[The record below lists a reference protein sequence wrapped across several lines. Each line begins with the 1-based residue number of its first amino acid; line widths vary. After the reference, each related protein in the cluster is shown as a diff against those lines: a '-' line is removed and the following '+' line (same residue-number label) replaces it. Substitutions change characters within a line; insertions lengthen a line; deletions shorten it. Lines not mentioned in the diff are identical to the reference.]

1 VHRHISVT
9 YAIHN
14 QLLFGGVFA
23 VMPLI
28 NRELSMLAFN
38 ERVLA
43 QCELPWVPPL
53 ERLRYL
59 TIVSS
64 NLDEFFEVR
73 IAELNGKLD
82 ALEAAGSA
90 EAKTLRADL
99 ERVAVHAHA
108 LIEKK
113 YRILNTEVL
122 PTLAENGIHLVRG
135 ENVTATQKLWIK
147 ATFKREVAPVLTPIG
162 LDPSHPFPTVANKGL
177 HYIVELK
184 SKRKADKHSVAIVKV
199 PRSLPRALEIP
210 RSANARALSAAKPS
224 RSFVLL
230 STVIQSE
237 LQSLFPGREIVSLSQ
252 FRLTRDSDLWV
263 DEDEMTDLR
272 QALAGQLKRRPFG
285 KEVRLEINADASDSV
300 LSLLRT
306 HFKLEA
312 HEVYRMNGP
321 VNLARLQ
328 SLAEIADTPALRF
341 TPFVPGASQ
350 VHLTPETYFS
360 VLKRGDVLLHHPY
373 QSFDTVVQFMRSA
386 VNDPN
391 VIAIKQTIYRTGSK
405 SELME
410 LLLEAVR
417 RGKEVTVVLE
427 LKARFDEETNINWAD
442 KFEQAGAHV
451 VYGIVGLK
459 THAKM
464 ALVLRREGNAIRGYA
479 HVGTGNY
486 NPGTARFYTDFGVL
500 TANLAITKEVAAIFH
515 YLTSL
520 SQPPVLKHL
529 WWAPHSLRKN
539 IVAAIDKERAAA
551 AAGKPARI
559 IAKVNA
565 LTDED
570 VIASLYDA
578 AKAGVKIDLIVRGAC
593 CLAPQLPEWSQN
605 VTVRSIVGRFLEHS
619 RIYYFENDGD
629 PNVLISSAD
638 WMSRN
643 LDRRVE
649 VAIPILDPV
658 LRQRVIEEGLLIALR
673 DNTQAWQLE
682 KSGAYRLLRPL
693 RNAPPIAA
701 QAQLASQWGQ
711 RIPSEHG
718 E

>member
-1 VHRHISVT
+1 M
-9 YAIHN
+9 
-14 QLLFGGVFA
+14 
-23 VMPLI
+23 MPLI

-43 QCELPWVPPL
+43 QCELPWVPAL

-82 ALEAAGSA
+82 ALEAARSA
-90 EAKTLRADL
+90 EAKTLRSDL

-113 YRILNTEVL
+113 YRLLNTQVL
-122 PTLAENGIHLVRG
+122 PTLAEHGIHLLRG
-135 ENVTATQKLWIK
+135 ENITLPQKRWIE
-147 ATFKREVAPVLTPIG
+147 ATFRREVAPVLTPIG

-199 PRSLPRALEIP
+199 PRSLPRVLEIP
-210 RSANARALSAAKPS
+210 TAKSAANGS
-224 RSFVLL
+224 SAAARYFVLL
-230 STVIQSE
+230 STIIQSQ
-237 LQSLFPGREIVSLSQ
+237 LQSLFPGREVVSLSQ

-285 KEVRLEINADASDSV
+285 KEVRLEINADASEFV
-300 LSLLRT
+300 LQLLSE
-306 HFKLEA
+306 HFKLEP
-312 HEVYRMNGP
+312 HELYRADGP

-328 SLAEIADTPALRF
+328 ALAEVADTPSLRF
-341 TPFVPGASQ
+341 PPFVPGATQ
-350 VHLTPETYFS
+350 RALTHDNYVAE
-360 VLKRGDVLLHHPY
+360 LKRGDVLLHHPY
-373 QSFDTVVQFMRSA
+373 QSFDTVVQFIRAA
-386 VNDPN
+386 VNDPS
-391 VIAIKQTIYRTGSK
+391 VIAIKQTVYRTGSK
-405 SELME
+405 SELMD

-442 KFEQAGAHV
+442 KFEHAGAHV
-451 VYGIVGLK
+451 VYGVVGLK

-464 ALVLRREGNAIRGYA
+464 ALVLRREGNAIKSYA

-500 TANLAITKEVAAIFH
+500 TANVGVTKDVAAIFH
-515 YLTSL
+515 HLTSL

-529 WWAPHSLRKN
+529 WWAPHTMRKN

-551 AAGKPARI
+551 VAGKPARI
-559 IAKVNA
+559 MAKVNA
-565 LTDED
+565 LTDEG
-570 VIASLYDA
+570 VIASLYEA

-593 CLAPQLPEWSQN
+593 CLAPQLKGWSEN
-605 VTVRSIVGRFLEHS
+605 VTVRSLVGRFLEHS
-619 RIYYFENDGD
+619 RIYYFENGGNPD
-629 PNVLISSAD
+629 VLISSAD

-643 LDRRVE
+643 LDRRIE
-649 VAIPILDPV
+649 VALPILDQT
-658 LRQRVIEEGLLIALR
+658 LKQRVIQEGLLDALR

-682 KSGAYRLLRPL
+682 KSGAYRLLRPIK
-693 RNAPPIAA
+693 NEAA
-701 QAQLASQWGQ
+701 FGVQSHLANSWGQ

>member
-1 VHRHISVT
+1 
-9 YAIHN
+9 
-14 QLLFGGVFA
+14 
-23 VMPLI
+23 
-28 NRELSMLAFN
+28 
-38 ERVLA
+38 
-43 QCELPWVPPL
+43 
-53 ERLRYL
+53 LRYL

-73 IAELNGKLD
+73 VAELNGKLD
-82 ALEAAGSA
+82 ALEAARST
-90 EAKTLRADL
+90 EAKTLRSDL

-113 YRILNTEVL
+113 YRLLNTQVL
-122 PTLAENGIHLVRG
+122 PTLAEHGIHLLRG
-135 ENVTATQKLWIK
+135 ENITLTQKRWIEG
-147 ATFKREVAPVLTPIG
+147 TFRREVAPVLTPIG

-184 SKRKADKHSVAIVKV
+184 SKRRADKHSVAIVKV
-199 PRSLPRALEIP
+199 PRSLPRVLEIP
-210 RSANARALSAAKPS
+210 TAKQTVSGSAAS
-224 RSFVLL
+224 ARYFVLL
-230 STVIQSE
+230 STIIQSQ
-237 LQSLFPGREIVSLSQ
+237 LQSLFPGREVVSLSQ

-285 KEVRLEINADASDSV
+285 KEVRLEINADASEFV
-300 LSLLRT
+300 LQLLSE
-306 HFKLEA
+306 HFKLEP
-312 HEVYRMNGP
+312 HELYRAEGP

-328 SLAEIADTPALRF
+328 GLAEVADTPSLRF
-341 TPFVPGASQ
+341 APFVPGASQ
-350 VHLTPETYFS
+350 NTLTHENYVTE
-360 VLKRGDVLLHHPY
+360 LKRGDVLLHHPY
-373 QSFDTVVQFMRSA
+373 QSFDTVVQFIRAA

-442 KFEQAGAHV
+442 KFEHAGAHV
-451 VYGIVGLK
+451 VYGVVGLK

-464 ALVLRREGNAIRGYA
+464 ALVLRREGNAIKSYA

-500 TANLAITKEVAAIFH
+500 TANVAVTKDVAAIFH
-515 YLTSL
+515 HLTSL

-529 WWAPHSLRKN
+529 WWAPHSMRKN

-551 AAGKPARI
+551 LAGKPARI
-559 IAKVNA
+559 MAKVNA
-565 LTDED
+565 LTDEG

-593 CLAPQLPEWSQN
+593 CLAPQLKGWSEN
-605 VTVRSIVGRFLEHS
+605 VTVRSLVGRFLEHS
-619 RIYYFENDGD
+619 RIYYFENEGN

-643 LDRRVE
+643 LDRRIE
-649 VAIPILDPV
+649 VALPILDPV
-658 LRQRVIEEGLLIALR
+658 LKQRVIQEGLLDCLR

-682 KSGAYRLLRPL
+682 KSGAYRLLRPV
-693 RNAPPIAA
+693 RNDAPFSA
-701 QAQLASQWGQ
+701 QGHLASQWGQ

>member
-1 VHRHISVT
+1 M
-9 YAIHN
+9 
-14 QLLFGGVFA
+14 
-23 VMPLI
+23 MPLI

-43 QCELPWVPPL
+43 QCELPWVPAL

-82 ALEAAGSA
+82 ALEAARST
-90 EAKTLRADL
+90 EAKTLRSDL

-113 YRILNTEVL
+113 YRLLNTQVL
-122 PTLAENGIHLVRG
+122 PTLAEHGIHLVRG
-135 ENVTATQKLWIK
+135 ENITPAQKRWIE
-147 ATFKREVAPVLTPIG
+147 ATFRREVAPVLTPIG

-199 PRSLPRALEIP
+199 PRSLPRVLEIP
-210 RSANARALSAAKPS
+210 TAKQSVIGSTTAARY
-224 RSFVLL
+224 FVLL
-230 STVIQSE
+230 STIIQSQ
-237 LQSLFPGREIVSLSQ
+237 LQRLFPGREVVSLSQ

-285 KEVRLEINADASDSV
+285 KEVRLEINADASESV
-300 LSLLRT
+300 LHLLSE
-306 HFKLEA
+306 HFKLEP
-312 HEVYRMNGP
+312 HELYRADGP

-328 SLAEIADTPALRF
+328 GLAEVADTPSLRF
-341 TPFVPGASQ
+341 APFVPGASQ
-350 VHLTPETYFS
+350 TALTHENY
-360 VLKRGDVLLHHPY
+360 VAELKRGDILLHHPY
-373 QSFDTVVQFMRSA
+373 QSFDTVVQFIRAA

-442 KFEQAGAHV
+442 KFEHAGAHV
-451 VYGIVGLK
+451 VYGVVGLK

-464 ALVLRREGNAIRGYA
+464 ALVLRREGNAIKSYA

-500 TANLAITKEVAAIFH
+500 TANVGVTKDVAAIFH
-515 YLTSL
+515 HLTSL

-529 WWAPHSLRKN
+529 WWAPHSMRKN
-539 IVAAIDKERAAA
+539 IVAAIDKERATAI
-551 AAGKPARI
+551 AGKPARI
-559 IAKVNA
+559 MAKVNA
-565 LTDED
+565 LTDEG
-570 VIASLYDA
+570 VIASLYEA

-593 CLAPQLPEWSQN
+593 CLAPQLKGWSEN
-605 VTVRSIVGRFLEHS
+605 VTVRSLVGRFLEHS
-619 RIYYFENDGD
+619 RIYYFENEGNS
-629 PNVLISSAD
+629 NVLISSAD
-638 WMSRN
+638 WMGRN
-643 LDRRVE
+643 LDRRIE
-649 VAIPILDPV
+649 VALPILDPV
-658 LRQRVIEEGLLIALR
+658 LKQRVIQEGLLDCLR

-682 KSGAYRLLRPL
+682 KSGAYRMLRPV
-693 RNAPPIAA
+693 RNEAA
-701 QAQLASQWGQ
+701 FSAQGHLANQWGQ
-711 RIPSEHG
+711 RLPSEHR

>member
-1 VHRHISVT
+1 MLI
-9 YAIHN
+9 
-14 QLLFGGVFA
+14 
-23 VMPLI
+23 PLI
-28 NRELSMLAFN
+28 SRELSMLAFN

-43 QCELPWVPPL
+43 QCEMPWVPAL

-82 ALEAAGSA
+82 ALEAAQSPD
-90 EAKTLRADL
+90 AKKLRLEL

-108 LIEKK
+108 LIDKK
-113 YRILNTEVL
+113 YRLLNAHIL
-122 PTLAENGIHLVRG
+122 PTLAQHGIELIRG
-135 ENVTATQKLWIK
+135 ETVSTAQKHWIE

-162 LDPSHPFPTVANKGL
+162 LDPAHPFPTVANKGL

-184 SKRKADKHSVAIVKV
+184 SKRGADKHSVAIVKV
-199 PRSLPRALEIP
+199 PRSLPRVMEVPLD
-210 RSANARALSAAKPS
+210 RSSAARARKSTVSAS
-224 RSFVLL
+224 RHFVLL
-230 STVIQSE
+230 SSIIQSE
-237 LQSLFPGREIVSLSQ
+237 LQRLFPGREVVSISQ

-285 KEVRLEINADASDSV
+285 KEVRLEINADASEQV
-300 LSLLRT
+300 LQLLRT

-312 HEVYRMNGP
+312 HEVYRADGP

-328 SLAEIADTPALRF
+328 SLAEAADTPSLRF
-341 TPFVPGASQ
+341 PPFVPGVSQAPLTTENYAS
-350 VHLTPETYFS
+350 E
-360 VLKRGDVLLHHPY
+360 LKRGDVLLHHPY
-373 QSFDTVVQFMRSA
+373 QSFDTVVQFIRAA
-386 VNDPN
+386 VNDPK

-405 SELME
+405 SELMD

-442 KFEQAGAHV
+442 KFEHAGAHV
-451 VYGIVGLK
+451 VYGVVGLK

-464 ALVLRREGNAIRGYA
+464 ALILRREGNAIKGYA

-486 NPGTARFYTDFGVL
+486 NPSTARFYTDFGVL
-500 TANLAITKEVAAIFH
+500 TANIAVTKDVAAIFH
-515 YLTSL
+515 HLTSL

-529 WWAPHSLRKN
+529 WWAPHSMRRN
-539 IVAAIDKERAAA
+539 IIAAIDKERSNVLS
-551 AAGKPARI
+551 GKPARVM
-559 IAKVNA
+559 AKVNA
-565 LTDED
+565 LTDEG
-570 VIASLYDA
+570 VIASLYEA
-578 AKAGVKIDLIVRGAC
+578 AQAGVKIDLIVRGAC
-593 CLAPQLPEWSQN
+593 CLAPQLRGWSEN
-605 VTVRSIVGRFLEHS
+605 ITVRSLVGRFLEHS
-619 RIYYFENDGD
+619 RIYYFENDGNPD
-629 PNVLISSAD
+629 VLISSAD

-643 LDRRVE
+643 LDRRIE
-649 VAIPILDPV
+649 VALPILDPI
-658 LRQRVIEEGLLIALR
+658 LKQRVVQEGLLDCLQ
-673 DNTQAWQLE
+673 DNSQAWQLE

-693 RNAPPIAA
+693 QNEVALSA
-701 QAQLASQWGQ
+701 QSSLAEKWGQ
-711 RIPSEHG
+711 VIPKESG

>member
-1 VHRHISVT
+1 MFV
-9 YAIHN
+9 
-14 QLLFGGVFA
+14 

-43 QCELPWVPPL
+43 QCELPWVPAL

-99 ERVAVHAHA
+99 ERVAAHTQA

-113 YRILNTEVL
+113 YRLLNTQVL
-122 PTLAENGIHLVRG
+122 PLLAEHGIHLVRG
-135 ENVTATQKLWIK
+135 DNISPAQKRWVQ

-162 LDPSHPFPTVANKGL
+162 LDPAHPFPTVANKGL

-199 PRSLPRALEIP
+199 PRTLPRVMEIP
-210 RSANARALSAAKPS
+210 ASVRGNTATGAKPS

-237 LQSLFPGREIVSLSQ
+237 LQSLFPGREVISVSQ

-285 KEVRLEINADASDSV
+285 KEVRLEINADASETV
-300 LSLLRT
+300 LGLLRT
-306 HFKLEA
+306 HFKLEP
-312 HEVYRMNGP
+312 HEVYRVNGP

-328 SLAEIADTPALRF
+328 ALAEAADTPSLRF
-341 TPFVPGASQ
+341 APFVPGASQ
-350 VHLTPETYFS
+350 TLLTEDNYATQ
-360 VLKRGDVLLHHPY
+360 LKRGDVLLHHPY
-373 QSFDTVVQFMRSA
+373 QSFDTVVQFLRSA
-386 VNDPN
+386 VNDPD

-442 KFEQAGAHV
+442 KFELAGAHV
-451 VYGIVGLK
+451 VYGVVGLK

-464 ALVLRREGNAIRGYA
+464 MLILRRENKAIKGYA
-479 HVGTGNY
+479 HIGTGNY
-486 NPGTARFYTDFGVL
+486 NPGTARFYTDFGLL
-500 TANLAITKEVAAIFH
+500 TANTAITKEVASIFH
-515 YLTSL
+515 HLTSL

-529 WWAPHSLRKN
+529 WWAPHTLRKN
-539 IVAAIDKERAAA
+539 IVAAINKERDTAT
-551 AAGKPARI
+551 AGKPAHI
-559 IAKVNA
+559 MAKINA
-565 LTDED
+565 LTDEA

-593 CLAPQLPEWSQN
+593 CLAPQLHEWSEN

-619 RIYYFENDGD
+619 RIYYFANGGNPD
-629 PNVLISSAD
+629 VLISSAD

-643 LDRRVE
+643 LDRRIE
-649 VAIPILDPV
+649 VALPILDPI
-658 LRQRVIEEGLLIALR
+658 LKQRVINEGLLAALH

-693 RNAPPIAA
+693 RGAAPVAV
-701 QAQLASQWGQ
+701 QTQLATLWGQ
-711 RIPSEHG
+711 HIPSEHG

>member
-1 VHRHISVT
+1 MTLI
-9 YAIHN
+9 
-14 QLLFGGVFA
+14 GGTNV

-43 QCELPWVPPL
+43 QCELPWVPAL

-108 LIEKK
+108 LVEKK
-113 YRILNTEVL
+113 YRLLNTQVL
-122 PTLAENGIHLVRG
+122 PTLAEHGIHLVRSD
-135 ENVTATQKLWIK
+135 NITPAQKRWVQ
-147 ATFKREVAPVLTPIG
+147 ATFTREVAPVLTPIG
-162 LDPSHPFPTVANKGL
+162 LDPAHPFPTVANKGL

-184 SKRKADKHSVAIVKV
+184 SKRRVDKHSVAIVKV
-199 PRSLPRALEIP
+199 PRSLPRVMEIP
-210 RSANARALSAAKPS
+210 ATTGSRALKSEKPE

-230 STVIQSE
+230 STIIQSE
-237 LQSLFPGREIVSLSQ
+237 LQRLFPGREVVSISQ

-285 KEVRLEINADASDSV
+285 KEVRLEINVDASESV

-312 HEVYRMNGP
+312 HELYRVDGP

-328 SLAEIADTPALRF
+328 SLAEAADTPSLRF
-341 TPFVPGASQ
+341 QPFVPGPSDAK
-350 VHLTPETYFS
+350 LTVENFFAEI
-360 VLKRGDVLLHHPY
+360 KRNDVLLHHPY
-373 QSFDTVVQFMRSA
+373 QSFDAVVQFMRAA
-386 VNDPN
+386 VADPD

-451 VYGIVGLK
+451 VYGVVGLK

-464 ALVLRREGNAIRGYA
+464 ALVLRRDGNTIKSYA

-500 TANLAITKEVAAIFH
+500 TANVAITREVAAIFH
-515 YLTSL
+515 HLTSL
-520 SQPPVLKHL
+520 SQPPTLKHL
-529 WWAPHSLRKN
+529 WWAPHTLRKN
-539 IVAAIDKERAAA
+539 IVAAINRERDAAV
-551 AAGKPARI
+551 AGKPARI
-559 IAKVNA
+559 MAKINA
-565 LTDED
+565 LTDEA

-593 CLAPQLPEWSQN
+593 CLAPQLPEWSEN
-605 VTVRSIVGRFLEHS
+605 ITVRSVVGRFLEHS
-619 RIYYFENDGD
+619 RIYYFENLGNPD
-629 PNVLISSAD
+629 VLISSAD

-649 VAIPILDPV
+649 VALPILDPA
-658 LRQRVIEEGLLIALR
+658 LKQRVVEEGLLAALR

-682 KSGAYRLLRPL
+682 RSGAYRLLKPL
-693 RNAPPIAA
+693 RNAEPISV
-701 QAQLASQWGQ
+701 QTHLARVWGQ
-711 RIPSEHG
+711 HIPSEHG

>member
-1 VHRHISVT
+1 
-9 YAIHN
+9 
-14 QLLFGGVFA
+14 
-23 VMPLI
+23 
-28 NRELSMLAFN
+28 MLAFN

-43 QCELPWVPPL
+43 QCEMPWVPAL

-82 ALEAAGSA
+82 ALEAAQSPD
-90 EAKTLRADL
+90 AKKLRLEL

-108 LIEKK
+108 LIDKK
-113 YRILNTEVL
+113 YRLLNAHIL
-122 PTLAENGIHLVRG
+122 PTLAQHGIELIRG
-135 ENVTATQKLWIK
+135 ETVSTAQKHWIE

-162 LDPSHPFPTVANKGL
+162 LDPAHPFPTVANKGL

-184 SKRKADKHSVAIVKV
+184 SKRGADKHSVAIVKV
-199 PRSLPRALEIP
+199 PRSLPRVMEVPLD
-210 RSANARALSAAKPS
+210 RSSAARARKSTVSAS
-224 RSFVLL
+224 RHFVLL
-230 STVIQSE
+230 SSIIQSE
-237 LQSLFPGREIVSLSQ
+237 LQRLFPGREVVSISQ

-285 KEVRLEINADASDSV
+285 KEVRLEINADASEQV
-300 LSLLRT
+300 LQLLRT

-312 HEVYRMNGP
+312 HEVYRADGP

-328 SLAEIADTPALRF
+328 SLAEAADTPSLRF
-341 TPFVPGASQ
+341 PPFVPGVSQAPLTTENYAS
-350 VHLTPETYFS
+350 E
-360 VLKRGDVLLHHPY
+360 LKRGDVLLHHPY
-373 QSFDTVVQFMRSA
+373 QSFDTVVQFIRAA
-386 VNDPN
+386 VNDPK

-405 SELME
+405 SELMD

-442 KFEQAGAHV
+442 KFEHAGAHV
-451 VYGIVGLK
+451 VYGVVGLK

-464 ALVLRREGNAIRGYA
+464 ALILRREGNAIKGYA

-486 NPGTARFYTDFGVL
+486 NPSTARFYTDFGVL
-500 TANLAITKEVAAIFH
+500 TANIAVTKDVAAIFH
-515 YLTSL
+515 HLTSL

-529 WWAPHSLRKN
+529 WWAPHSMRRN
-539 IVAAIDKERAAA
+539 IIAAIDKERSNVLS
-551 AAGKPARI
+551 GKPARVM
-559 IAKVNA
+559 AKVNA
-565 LTDED
+565 LTDEG
-570 VIASLYDA
+570 VIASLYEA
-578 AKAGVKIDLIVRGAC
+578 AQAGVKIDLIVRGAC
-593 CLAPQLPEWSQN
+593 CLAPQLRGWSEN
-605 VTVRSIVGRFLEHS
+605 ITVRSLVGRFLEHS
-619 RIYYFENDGD
+619 RIYYFENDGNPD
-629 PNVLISSAD
+629 VLISSAD

-643 LDRRVE
+643 LDRRIE
-649 VAIPILDPV
+649 VALPILDPI
-658 LRQRVIEEGLLIALR
+658 LKQRVVQEGLLDCLQ
-673 DNTQAWQLE
+673 DNSQAWQLE

-693 RNAPPIAA
+693 QNEVALSA
-701 QAQLASQWGQ
+701 QSSLAEKWGQ
-711 RIPSEHG
+711 VIPKESG